1 MSARRSQAAMSMAR
15 KKGRKVRATTTP
27 AVAYQ
32 SSRVSAGHEDSV
44 NFMQL
49 DPEVGDEPNNSWTF
63 FTAQDKTVLVI
74 LKLFDLLLSMYLVG
88 IVTYS
93 IYLNSIILFS
103 SEVRIEQLYK
113 LQIVSHLNGKVPTF

>member
-1 MSARRSQAAMSMAR
+1 MAR
-15 KKGRKVRATTTP
+15 KKGRKVRTAP
-27 AVAYQ
+27 AAVYQ
-32 SSRVSAGHEDSV
+32 PSRAAAGHEDSV

-49 DPEVGDEPNNSWTF
+49 VPELGEEPSNIWTL

-88 IVTYS
+88 IVIYS

-103 SEVRIEQLYK
+103 SEVRI
-113 LQIVSHLNGKVPTF
+113 